1 MATPPEPVDAC
12 VFPGLTA
19 ATPMLLKNRAIMVL
33 GMHRSGT
40 SAFSGVLSLM
50 GVDLGSRLLPAT
62 PANASGYWEHEEV
75 VAVHD
80 SLLMAL
86 GSKWDDPRGL
96 PAGWQTSDAA
106 AGHRTKLRQIIERDF
121 GASPLWALKD
131 PRLCKLLP
139 LWIPLLD
146 EIGCEP
152 VWVLLARHP
161 SESIRSLETREGF
174 LREKSELL
182 WLRHTLDAER
192 ETRDRNRVVITFDQ
206 LLGDWAATLER
217 VRRAAGI
224 PWPVP
229 PEHTNAR
236 VAEFLDPGQ
245 RHHHALETGELSQWT
260 RDAYEGILAG
270 AGGDEAK
277 FRSLIERTQTT
288 FATAEALYWPYL
300 GDQLAA
306 ADAKYAALFAAC
318 SAVKEKYRLFEG
330 KARGKIRRAKG
341 RKRANAAV

>member
-206 LLGDWAATLER
+206 LLGDWAK
-217 VRRAAGI
+217 
-224 PWPVP
+224 PWNGCGAP
-229 PEHTNAR
+229 PASRGPFRPNTQT
-236 VAEFLDPGQ
+236 PG
-245 RHHHALETGELSQWT
+245 SPNFWT
-260 RDAYEGILAG
+260 RA
-270 AGGDEAK
+270 
-277 FRSLIERTQTT
+277 S
-288 FATAEALYWPYL
+288 ATITPW
-300 GDQLAA
+300 
-306 ADAKYAALFAAC
+306 
-318 SAVKEKYRLFEG
+318 
-330 KARGKIRRAKG
+330 
-341 RKRANAAV
+341 KRANSRNGLVTLTRASSPEPAGTRQSFGA